1 MTKLSEAS
9 LWEHLVQLLSGTGSL
24 SKLTCG
30 SQSSY
35 WTLPDIIVG
44 RLTLRIRFVCR
55 KIGDIMNV
63 LPRRLLHKGII
74 CTVLQTLPSF
84 AFVQLYYDIIETQR
98 LQT

>member
-1 MTKLSEAS
+1 MGTFIPAG
-9 LWEHLVQLLSGTGSL
+9 LWNEQFVLMF
-24 SKLTCG
+24 G

-44 RLTLRIRFVCR
+44 RVTFCR

-63 LPRRLLHKGII
+63 LERRFLHNGLI

-84 AFVQLYYDIIETQR
+84 AFIQLYYDIIETQR
-98 LQT
+98 ENSIKNFAPFDHCISSKL